1 MDCRSWWEDPIE
13 SSLIAIDVDAN
24 VMRITSVKSLAYR
37 ADIRTEVAGSSDGAR
52 ERDSAC
58 A

>member
-24 VMRITSVKSLAYR
+24 VMRITSVQSLAYR
-37 ADIRTEVAGSSDGAR
+37 ADILTEVAGSGDGAR
-52 ERDSAC
+52 EPDSAC
-58 A
+58 D

>member
-52 ERDSAC
+52 EPDSAC